1 MSDAH
6 EDGKTTEGIALPCT
20 DIGQF
25 AEKRLRPV
33 RGVFDIYDYQLDY
46 YYKVRKILLTGSNE
60 KPIIRFL
67 VLPSFTPENVLEIK
81 IDSDNNS
88 AYLVYRICEEMIWY
102 CKKNWEYIKTIEF
115 KSEIDLYSVA
125 LIKNLFD
132 MAISQVN
139 YSDVCG
145 LGIDGT
151 SYYFSIYDVGWKT
164 GTVWSPHTGKMK
176 KLVGIG
182 KKLIEL
188 VSSDNE
194 IITFDAKFQSE
205 IEELIQEF

>member
-81 IDSDNNS
+81 IDSDNNK
-88 AYLVYRICEEMIWY
+88 AYLVY
-102 CKKNWEYIKTIEF
+102 
-115 KSEIDLYSVA
+115 
-125 LIKNLFD
+125 
-132 MAISQVN
+132 
-139 YSDVCG
+139 
-145 LGIDGT
+145 
-151 SYYFSIYDVGWKT
+151 
-164 GTVWSPHTGKMK
+164 
-176 KLVGIG
+176 
-182 KKLIEL
+182 
-188 VSSDNE
+188 
-194 IITFDAKFQSE
+194 
-205 IEELIQEF
+205 